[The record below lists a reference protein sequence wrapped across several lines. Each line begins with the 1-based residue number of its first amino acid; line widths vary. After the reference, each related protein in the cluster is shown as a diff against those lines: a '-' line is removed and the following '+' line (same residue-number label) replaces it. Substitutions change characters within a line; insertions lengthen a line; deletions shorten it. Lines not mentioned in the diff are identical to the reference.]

1 MATELYR
8 WLRVLEY
15 IGSRE
20 EIDRAVASRQVKGE
34 SPPAWQHGAITIKE
48 AFIGEVPELL
58 SRDWWPQHPVIAM
71 PTTPSAHSA
80 QSEDHP

>member
-1 MATELYR
+1 MATQLYR

-20 EIDRAVASRQVKGE
+20 EIDKAVAMRQVKGE
-34 SPPAWQHGAITIKE
+34 SPPNWHRGSLIIKE
-48 AFIGEVPELL
+48 SSIGEVPELL

-71 PTTPSAHSA
+71 PTTPS
-80 QSEDHP
+80 SEEETK